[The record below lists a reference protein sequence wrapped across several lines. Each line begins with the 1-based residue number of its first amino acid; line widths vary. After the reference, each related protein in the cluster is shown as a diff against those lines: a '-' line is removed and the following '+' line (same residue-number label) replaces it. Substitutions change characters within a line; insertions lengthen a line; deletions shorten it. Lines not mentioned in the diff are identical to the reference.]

1 MSARGDLYGSQLA
14 TTRVVPRGRADPD
27 ACELATAAG
36 LPGDPWQD
44 DVLTDAGRKSG
55 DLWSAFEIVV
65 IAPRQNGKSYLV
77 VRRALA
83 GALLYGEQLI
93 LYSAHEYRTAQETW
107 RLMRDVC
114 ESALI
119 APYVSKIRTVA
130 GGEAIEFRNGARFK
144 PIARTRTSGRG
155 FSPDCLL
162 MDESFALSAEV
173 VAAQMPGVSARPNP
187 QIWYLSSAGTWE
199 SEVLLALRRR
209 GHSPTT
215 ATSFGY
221 WEWHAD
227 ATDDFRDPRVWAQ
240 ANPAYGRRLTHAAIS
255 RELEAMPRRAFLR
268 ERLGV
273 WQETTVETV
282 FEEDT
287 INTLTVD
294 PPAPPRDGRPI
305 GWGVD
310 ATWDRTG
317 AAICAAFY
325 GNDGNPIV
333 VLVDAR
339 PGAGWVPDRL
349 AECDER
355 HAIAN
360 VAYDARG
367 NITDLMDRAERD
379 HGLTLAPM
387 RFSDYPA
394 ACANLAQRVTDATIR
409 FGNAPMLVSDLLG
422 ASAQNTGSGWI
433 WSRKSLTPPTHLIAA
448 TAALWSLD
456 HHNGA
461 AGVAVF

>member
-1 MSARGDLYGSQLA
+1 VD
-14 TTRVVPRGRADPD
+14 TD
-27 ACELATAAG
+27 ACELATAVG

-44 DVLTDAGRKSG
+44 EVLTDGARMDG
-55 DLWSAFEIVV
+55 DAWSAFEVVV

-83 GALLYGEQLI
+83 GALLYGEKLI

-114 ESALI
+114 ESDLI
-119 APYVSKIRTVA
+119 APHVSKIRTVA
-130 GGEAIEFRNGARFK
+130 GGETIEFRNGARFK

-162 MDESFALSAEV
+162 LDESFALSFEV

-199 SEVLLALRRR
+199 SEVLLGLRRR
-209 GHSPTT
+209 GHSGT

-227 ATDDFRDPRVWAQ
+227 ATDDFRDPRIWAQ
-240 ANPAYGRRLTHAAIS
+240 ANPAYGRRLTHAAVS

-273 WQETTVETV
+273 WAETSVETV
-282 FEEDT
+282 FEEET
-287 INTLTVD
+287 INALTIES
-294 PPAPPRDGRPI
+294 PPPPRDGRAI
-305 GWGVD
+305 GWGCD
-310 ATWDRTG
+310 AAWDRTG
-317 AAICAAFY
+317 AAICAAFRD
-325 GNDGNPIV
+325 NDGRAVV

-339 PGAGWVPDRL
+339 PGAGWLPDRL
-349 AECDER
+349 GELDSTFALS
-355 HAIAN
+355 A

-379 HGLTLAPM
+379 HMLTLAPM

-394 ACANLAQRVTDATIR
+394 ACANVSQRVADGSIR
-409 FGNAPMLVSDLLG
+409 FGNAPMLISDLLG
-422 ASAQNTGSGWI
+422 ATAQPTTNGWI
-433 WSRKSLTPPTHLIAA
+433 FSRKSLTPPTHLIAA
-448 TAALWSLD
+448 TAALWSLE
-456 HHNGA
+456 HNDDG
-461 AGVAVF
+461 AGVGVF

>member
-1 MSARGDLYGSQLA
+1 MSAPRDLYGSQTA
-14 TTRVVPRGRADPD
+14 TTRIVPHGRADSD
-27 ACELATAAG
+27 ARDLATAAG

-44 DVLTDAGRKSG
+44 EILTDGARMVG
-55 DLWSAFEIVV
+55 DRWSAFEVVV

-83 GALLYGEQLI
+83 GALLYGERLI

-114 ESALI
+114 ESDLI

-130 GGEAIEFRNGARFK
+130 GGETIEFANGARFK

-199 SEVLLALRRR
+199 SEVLLSLRRR
-209 GHSPTT
+209 GHAGHTK
-215 ATSFGY
+215 SFGY

-227 ATDDFRDPRVWAQ
+227 ADDDYRDPRIHAK
-240 ANPAYGRRLTHAAIS
+240 ANPAYGRRLMPAAVM

-268 ERLGV
+268 ERLGI
-273 WQETTVETV
+273 WSETTVETV
-282 FEEDT
+282 FTEEQ

-294 PPAPPRDGRPI
+294 SPAPPRDGRAI

-310 ATWDRTG
+310 AAWDRTG
-317 AAICAAFY
+317 AAIAAAFY
-325 GNDGNPIV
+325 GNDGIPVV
-333 VLVDAR
+333 VLVDVR
-339 PGAGWVPDRL
+339 PGAGWVPERL
-349 AECDER
+349 ATLDER
-355 HAIAN
+355 YGIAA

-367 NITDLMDRAERD
+367 NITDLMDRVERE
-379 HGLTLAPM
+379 HAITLEPL
-387 RFSDYPA
+387 RFTEYPA
-394 ACANLAQRVTDATIR
+394 ACANLAQRVTDGSIR
-409 FGNAPMLVSDLLG
+409 FGNAPMLISDLLG
-422 ASAQNTGSGWI
+422 ASAQTTGSGWVF
-433 WSRKSLTPPTHLIAA
+433 SRKSATPPTQLIAA
-448 TAALWSLD
+448 TAALASLERTND
-456 HHNGA
+456 A
-461 AGVAVF
+461 ASVAVF